1 MSPLALWLILALVAG
16 IVEIVVP
23 ALVFLFV
30 GLAAALTAG
39 AAWLGFPPT
48 AQVVFFAA
56 ASLLLLLLV
65 RPVFASKRLGGKG
78 VPSRT
83 EALVGRRGHVTEAID
98 AARGGGRVSVGG
110 EDWAARSAEPLERGI
125 EIRVDGADGIVLM
138 VSSAPAAAPAKQEP

>member
-1 MSPLALWLILALVAG
+1 MSLLALWLILALVAG

-30 GLAAALTAG
+30 GLAAVLTAG
-39 AAWLGFPPT
+39 AAWLGFSPT
-48 AQVVFFAA
+48 VQIVFFAA
-56 ASLLLLLLV
+56 SSLLLLLLV
-65 RPVFASKRLGGKG
+65 RPVFASKRLGSKG

-98 AARGGGRVSVGG
+98 ATRGGGRVSVGG
-110 EDWAARSAEPLERGI
+110 EDWAARSAEPLASGI

-138 VSSAPAAAPAKQEP
+138 VSSVPSAPARQTP